1 MTTEKHFLDMT
12 KDEQEKINKLDIVE
26 LMHYYGGWSEL
37 KKVIES
43 MEDNHNEAAWE
54 RSQNQSQ

>member
-1 MTTEKHFLDMT
+1 MEKHFLELSEL
-12 KDEQEKINKLDIVE
+12 EQEKLNRLDIIE

-43 MEDNHNEAAWE
+43 IEDNHNEAAWE
-54 RSQNQSQ
+54 RAQNRDL